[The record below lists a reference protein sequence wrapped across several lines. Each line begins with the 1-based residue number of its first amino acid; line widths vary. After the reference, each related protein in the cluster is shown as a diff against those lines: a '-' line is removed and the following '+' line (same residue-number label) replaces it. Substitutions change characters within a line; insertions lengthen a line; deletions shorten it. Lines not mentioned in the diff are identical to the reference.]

1 MSTKIRNIRP
11 TVDAAT
17 ADAATA
23 VTTMTAVVRFENEI
37 NRKIKHLLRVMAT
50 VEIVNNEG
58 DKAIVAS
65 AIREGKQLLKQVSAA
80 RKAITTPLQEEV
92 KQWIAKEKE
101 LVAPIEEAMQRAD
114 GHIQQFNAQVA
125 AQQQAVLDRI
135 AEEEQVRLQEEDGN
149 TEQVIQ
155 ESQFKPACPVGRRQ
169 IAVAQHS
176 TEGVR
181 HIWTFEVQNLAN
193 VPHDYLML
201 NEQKVRQAI
210 RSGERSIPG
219 LMIFQKQQTA
229 CLPAGRFIVSRFVQP
244 TAGNWTSS
252 EFPASY
258 SFHHVVLSTCPHQ

>member
-1 MSTKIRNIRP
+1 MSIKIRNIRP

-17 ADAATA
+17 VDAATA

-50 VEIVNNEG
+50 VEIVNDEG

-65 AIREGKQLLKQVSAA
+65 AIRESKQLLKQVSAA

-114 GHIQQFNAQVA
+114 TLIQQFNAEVA
-125 AQQQAVLDRI
+125 AQQQVVLDRI
-135 AEEEQVRLQEEDGN
+135 AEEERVRLQAENGN
-149 TEQVIQ
+149 SEQVIQ
-155 ESQFKPACPVGRRQ
+155 ESQFKRQ

-181 HIWTFEVQNLAN
+181 NVWTFEVQNLAN
-193 VPHDYLML
+193 VPHEYLML
-201 NEQKVRQAI
+201 DEQKVRQAI

-219 LMIFQKQQTA
+219 LMIFQKQQTVY
-229 CLPAGRFIVSRFVQP
+229 R
-244 TAGNWTSS
+244 
-252 EFPASY
+252 
-258 SFHHVVLSTCPHQ
+258 